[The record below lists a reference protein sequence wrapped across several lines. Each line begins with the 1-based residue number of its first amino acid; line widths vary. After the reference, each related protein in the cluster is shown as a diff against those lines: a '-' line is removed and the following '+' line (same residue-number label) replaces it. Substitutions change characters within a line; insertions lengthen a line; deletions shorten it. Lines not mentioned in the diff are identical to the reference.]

1 MAVRTIGTG
10 LCSDAWEEDE
20 GVLSAREWDRLRV
33 GRPALG
39 GGGTLSVAFKI
50 DRESLTAVDAAAR
63 RLGMTRSAFVRVAL
77 GAAVESFGRPYPG
90 RQGCPDCLA
99 DDELACVA
107 G

>member
-20 GVLSAREWDRLRV
+20 GVLSAREW
-33 GRPALG
+33 PALG

-50 DRESLTAVDAAAR
+50 DRESLTAVDAAVR